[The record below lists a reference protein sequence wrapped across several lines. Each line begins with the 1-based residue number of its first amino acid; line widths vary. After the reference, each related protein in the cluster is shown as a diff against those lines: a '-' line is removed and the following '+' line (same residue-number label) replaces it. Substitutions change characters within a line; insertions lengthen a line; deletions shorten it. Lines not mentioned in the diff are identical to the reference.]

1 MTDDGTFPC
10 PIKWTQ
16 QSTLSNFVGTLL
28 AAGTA
33 VPQEVQNLAGR
44 INYYAQQAQPPANP
58 LDAFVARLKVGQL
71 CAWAL
76 CTDAERTALDGLYNP
91 STVVQYVQ
99 FYGASGGGGMNV
111 NVRAAGAGWE
121 FFSLKADAWLP
132 DVGGAGD
139 AYVAW
144 LCARNDP
151 PRSVPAPFPS

>member
-28 AAGTA
+28 AKGIE

-44 INYYAQQAQPPANP
+44 INYYAQQARPHDP
-58 LDAFVARLKVGQL
+58 LEAFRARLRVGQL

-76 CTDAERTALDGLYNP
+76 CTDAERTALDALYNP
-91 STVVQYVQ
+91 ATVVQYVQ
-99 FYGASGGGGMNV
+99 FYGASGGGGVNV
-111 NVRAAGAGWE
+111 NVRQAGGGWE

-144 LCARNDP
+144 ICARNDP
-151 PRSVPAPFPS
+151 PRTVLAPFPS

>member
-1 MTDDGTFPC
+1 MSDDGTFPC

-16 QSTLSNFVGTLL
+16 QETLSNFVGTLD
-28 AAGTA
+28 ARGVD
-33 VPQEVQNLAGR
+33 VPQEVRNLAGR
-44 INYYAQQAQPPANP
+44 INYYAAQAKPSDP
-58 LDAFVARLKVGQL
+58 LREFTRRLGVGQL

-76 CTDAERTALDGLYNP
+76 VTDAERTALDALYNP
-91 STVVQYVQ
+91 GTVVQYVQ

-111 NVRAAGAGWE
+111 NVRAAGAGFE

-151 PRSVPAPFPS
+151 PRAVPAPFPK

>member
-1 MTDDGTFPC
+1 MSDGTFPC
-10 PIKWTQ
+10 PIKFSQ
-16 QSTLSNFVGTLL
+16 QGALSNFVGVLD
-28 AAGTA
+28 AKGVD
-33 VPQEVQNLAGR
+33 VPIDVRNLAGR
-44 INYYAQQAQPPANP
+44 INYYAQQAQPPADP
-58 LDAFVARLKVGQL
+58 LAAFTARLKVGQL

-76 CTDAERTALDGLYNP
+76 VTDAERTALDALYNP
-91 STVVQYVQ
+91 GTVVQYVQ

-111 NVRAAGAGWE
+111 NVRTAGGGFE

-151 PRSVPAPFPS
+151 PRSVPGVFPS

>member
-1 MTDDGTFPC
+1 MADDGTFPC

-16 QSTLSNFVGTLL
+16 QATLSNFVGTLL
-28 AAGTA
+28 AAGTP

-44 INYYAQQAQPPANP
+44 INYYAQQAQPPADP
-58 LDAFVARLKVGQL
+58 LAAFTARLKVGQL

-76 CTDAERTALDGLYNP
+76 VTDAERTALDGIYNP
-91 STVVQYVQ
+91 ATVVQYVQ

-111 NVRAAGAGWE
+111 NIKPVGAGYE
-121 FFSLKADAWLP
+121 FFSLKAEAWLP
-132 DVGGAGD
+132 DIGGAGD

-151 PRSVPAPFPS
+151 PRSVPAVFP